1 MTRSIAES
9 SGISIKKYSEVIL
22 ISGSSGSC
30 VVGQTR
36 MPQRGGEVVEFI
48 A

>member
-1 MTRSIAES
+1 MGKPES
-9 SGISIKKYSEVIL
+9 PDISFWGISNL
-22 ISGSSGSC
+22 GSSASC

-36 MPQRGGEVVEFI
+36 MTLRGGEVVEFI